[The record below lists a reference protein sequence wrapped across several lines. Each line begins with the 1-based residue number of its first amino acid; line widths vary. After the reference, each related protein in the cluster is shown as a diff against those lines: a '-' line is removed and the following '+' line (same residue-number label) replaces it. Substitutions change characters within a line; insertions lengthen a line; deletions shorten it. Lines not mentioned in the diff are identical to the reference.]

1 MTTWF
6 AQNSSVNIDS
16 VNQWNSAA
24 NGSGSWLTW
33 ASLGAS
39 DILVANGK
47 TSITI
52 NVNTTCAKLTTA
64 ATGGTAGGGFILS
77 SGITLTAA
85 VEGGS
90 TTCVTLS
97 SGSATIVGN
106 ITTSVFAG
114 AVLVSSTGTLT
125 VTGNVTGGSGNAVGI
140 TNSSTGTVNVTGNV
154 TGGVTANTF
163 GITNSS
169 TGTVNV
175 TGNVTGG
182 NTFQTQGVFNALTG
196 AVTIT
201 GNCYAGSGAGGHAAS
216 NNVST
221 GGSITVVGDVYP
233 STATNALTNLVSSGV
248 SLGRITV
255 FGNIFSASTGYA
267 GVGNGLLTISPTVE
281 ISHAYRTQTG
291 VGIGASRTLYTGGTN
306 IGQPTTANVRSGTTF
321 GASSEYTGTLAVPS
335 PTLVAIGVPTDNT
348 VGSYAPAGGLDEGDL
363 HDALDSYANKADW
376 KATGFATP
384 SDLPADFETL
394 VITDGNVNAVLDSSS
409 VTAVQ
414 SGLAT
419 SSALTTVGSNVT
431 AILEDTGTTIPSQIS
446 GLNNLSSAQV
456 AAVLGTG
463 TWATAI
469 PWNSS
474 WDAEVQSEVQDAIEA
489 NNLDHLV
496 KNAVDTN
503 FLTTVHLDSVIGHM
517 ADNGTSATFSRTTDS
532 LEAIRDNQAS
542 GGGASLEDI
551 ISGVQS
557 VSGAIVEAQNS
568 ATLSIR
574 IGDTWTQDI
583 DSLGDLTGKTVSFA
597 MKKRASDADTAA
609 IVFITEGTGL
619 TRLNGAATT
628 AGWGSITIN
637 DEVAGDITL
646 RLESDATSLL
656 TSGSYVDAVK
666 LLEDGDDRS
675 PRNAGRTVVSAG
687 VIADIT

>member
-1 MTTWF
+1 MK
-6 AQNSSVNIDS
+6 A
-16 VNQWNSAA
+16 
-24 NGSGSWLTW
+24 
-33 ASLGAS
+33 
-39 DILVANGK
+39 
-47 TSITI
+47 
-52 NVNTTCAKLTTA
+52 
-64 ATGGTAGGGFILS
+64 
-77 SGITLTAA
+77 
-85 VEGGS
+85 E
-90 TTCVTLS
+90 
-97 SGSATIVGN
+97 
-106 ITTSVFAG
+106 
-114 AVLVSSTGTLT
+114 
-125 VTGNVTGGSGNAVGI
+125 
-140 TNSSTGTVNVTGNV
+140 
-154 TGGVTANTF
+154 
-163 GITNSS
+163 
-169 TGTVNV
+169 
-175 TGNVTGG
+175 
-182 NTFQTQGVFNALTG
+182 
-196 AVTIT
+196 
-201 GNCYAGSGAGGHAAS
+201 
-216 NNVST
+216 
-221 GGSITVVGDVYP
+221 
-233 STATNALTNLVSSGV
+233 
-248 SLGRITV
+248 
-255 FGNIFSASTGYA
+255 
-267 GVGNGLLTISPTVE
+267 
-281 ISHAYRTQTG
+281 
-291 VGIGASRTLYTGGTN
+291 
-306 IGQPTTANVRSGTTF
+306 
-321 GASSEYTGTLAVPS
+321 
-335 PTLVAIGVPTDNT
+335 
-348 VGSYAPAGGLDEGDL
+348 
-363 HDALDSYANKADW
+363 LDSD
-376 KATGFATP
+376 
-384 SDLPADFETL
+384 
-394 VITDGNVNAVLDSSS
+394 S

-419 SSALTTVGSNVT
+419 SSALTTVGNNVT

-456 AAVLGTG
+456 VAALGTG

-489 NNLDHLV
+489 NNLDHLL
-496 KNAVDTN
+496 KIAVDTN
-503 FLTTVHLDSVIGHM
+503 FATTVHLDSVLGHI

-532 LEAIRDNQAS
+532 LEAIRDNQS
-542 GGGASLEDI
+542 SSGGASLEDI

-597 MKKRASDADTAA
+597 MKKRASDADDAA

-619 TRLNGAATT
+619 TRLNGAVTT